1 MGDDIFHD
9 ITSPARLDAGWRR
22 VRRNRGGPGGDGV
35 TIDDF
40 APRADAYL
48 SALRST
54 LLAGDYRPGPL
65 REVRIDKP
73 SGGIRH
79 LAIPCIA
86 DRIVQHAAAA
96 ALGDRLERHLAP
108 SSFAYRPQHSVA
120 QAVGRLVTLR
130 LWGYRH
136 VLEADIADCFASIPH
151 ARLLATLGQQV
162 SSPGSLRLIGLWL
175 AGFGAHRGI
184 AQGAPISPLL
194 ANLYLDPL
202 DRALAG
208 RRLKL
213 VRYADDLVL
222 LAQSADRLPAA
233 RARLEAAAAALD
245 LSLNPAK
252 TRRTSFAEGFVF
264 LGHHFTGDIVR
275 PLATAPAESFSG

>member
-1 MGDDIFHD
+1 MGDAIFQDIID
-9 ITSPARLDAGWRR
+9 AARLDAGWRR

-35 TIDDF
+35 TIDAF
-40 APRADAYL
+40 AARADTHL
-48 SALRST
+48 ST
-54 LLAGDYRPGPL
+54 LRDALCAGRYRPGPL
-65 REVRIDKP
+65 RAVPIAKP

-96 ALGDRLERHLAP
+96 ALGHRLERHLTP

-136 VLEADIADCFASIPH
+136 VLEADIADCFAGIPH
-151 ARLLATLGQQV
+151 DRLLATLGQTV
-162 SSPGSLRLIGLWL
+162 PSPDSLRLVGLWL
-175 AGFGAHRGI
+175 AGFGGHCGI

-222 LAQSADRLPAA
+222 LAQSADRLKGAE
-233 RARLEAAAAALD
+233 ARLEAAARALD
-245 LSLNPAK
+245 LALNPTK

-264 LGHHFTGDIVR
+264 LGHHFQGDTVR
-275 PLATAPAESFSG
+275 PLATGAADPPTG